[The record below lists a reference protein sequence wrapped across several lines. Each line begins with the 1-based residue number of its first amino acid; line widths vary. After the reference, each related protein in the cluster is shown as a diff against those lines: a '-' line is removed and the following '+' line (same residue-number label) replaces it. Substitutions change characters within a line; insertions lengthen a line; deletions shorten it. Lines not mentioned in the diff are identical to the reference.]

1 MLEFEWDEGKAKKN
15 EEKHSISF
23 DLAANLLIK
32 QEYVEIPSN
41 TNSETRF
48 KAIGAIENT
57 ILTVVFTRRN
67 ARIRIISARR
77 ASREERKIH
86 SSLFGK

>member
-1 MLEFEWDEGKAKKN
+1 MLEFEWDKAKATTN
-15 EEKHSISF
+15 EEKHGIAF
-23 DLAANLLIK
+23 VIAARLILDGN
-32 QEYVEIPSN
+32 YVEIPSD

-48 KAIGAIENT
+48 KAIGKTENT

-77 ASREERKIH
+77 ASREERKIYN
-86 SSLFGK
+86 SLFSK